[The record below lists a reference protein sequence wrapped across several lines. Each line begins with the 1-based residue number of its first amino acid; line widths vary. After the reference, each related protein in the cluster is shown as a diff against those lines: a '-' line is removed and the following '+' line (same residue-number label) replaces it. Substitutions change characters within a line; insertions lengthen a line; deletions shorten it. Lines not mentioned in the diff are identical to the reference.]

1 MAPVHDFP
9 YNMDTEFARFLDSY
23 SDEHDG
29 FCFQEAFDAFR
40 DTLPEDQARTLQ
52 YRLKPFQEEEYD
64 DHTQHTRLYWVVDWS
79 VWYTCYYDKT
89 VSDKEWDISHF
100 KRQAANFSSSVER
113 YIRDIA
119 ILEQQ
124 LISYVQ
130 VRSETEVAMV
140 EAAQVGDFV
149 TISVLSDKWKQHDT
163 TYTEKRLNEY
173 KKDLELA
180 QQALDQTNTKILRAI
195 TELNRYHLEN

>member
-1 MAPVHDFP
+1 MGPVHDFQ
-9 YNMDTEFARFLDSY
+9 YNMDAEFGNFLDSY
-23 SDEHDG
+23 SDEHDD
-29 FCFQEAFDAFR
+29 FSFQEAFDAFR

-52 YRLKPFQEEEYD
+52 YRLNPFQEEKYD
-64 DHTQHTRLYWVVDWS
+64 DHTQHTRHYWVVDWS
-79 VWYTCYYDKT
+79 VWYTGYYDKT

-100 KRQAANFSSSVER
+100 KRQAANFSSSVQR

-149 TISVLSDKWKQHDT
+149 TVSVLSDRWKQHDT

-180 QQALDQTNTKILRAI
+180 QQKLDETNTKILQAI